1 MARADELSRVIRV
14 IQLLGWSCLTALHSK
29 GNRALLGPG
38 VAIGAGLVATVGFFA
53 LKGPA
58 PETGELV
65 RFVGRF
71 HTLLIHLPIGVLLLV
86 ASAEP
91 LSLFRPVRE
100 RLDPMWGLLLPFLS
114 VTACVG
120 FTLGLLL
127 AYPGGF
133 PPNLLEAHKNG
144 TFVGVLGCS
153 LLPLAWLFVERGIA
167 HTRHLYRGLLLATVT
182 AISLGAHHGGS
193 MTRGEDYL
201 VKYAPRFAQKWL
213 GYEPKVTSDEEAS
226 EAVSEPLLF
235 DHVVAPILKAKCVKC
250 HGEETQKGAL
260 RVDTLDKILLG
271 GDAGPAVI
279 GGRAEASPLVTR
291 MRLPRN
297 HDERMPP
304 ADEPDISDA
313 EISLIAFWIDR
324 GANPSLRVRDSLPPD
339 SVRELLWEAVR
350 DQLPGA
356 TTPTALSATP
366 LESAIPSS
374 VPSSEPAVGQPLTT
388 SESGYVYQ
396 DLVAPVLSAN
406 CIGCHGDNKQKGKL
420 RVDSLE
426 GLLAGGKGG
435 PALIAGKAD
444 ASPLVQTMRLPLDHP
459 DHMPPRKESQPSARE
474 IELIAYWVGAG
485 ASPSQQTKDLP
496 AKLRGA
502 TSKPQSGST
511 ASSSTSSVAPRPSAS
526 VSVAPSPWTP
536 TEVEP
541 EPALAQ
547 VPASVELFEQVVQ
560 PMLVKRCG
568 LCHEGASGSGGLLVS
583 PLAELRKG
591 GDSGPALAPGQ
602 ADQSLLVS
610 RILLPTDSDE
620 HMPPKDLPQL
630 TVGEFTLLRLW
641 ITRGAKQHDSAAR
654 DELPRATH
662 ASVIAFAGEAPS
674 TPAVASAQPS
684 AAPKPSSN
692 AVTTSSSTPTPL
704 TQPPGGG
711 CAGCAVD
718 GSSSRELGL
727 GFAWAFVGL
736 AALRRRYS
744 SMVASQKR
752 RG

>member
-1 MARADELSRVIRV
+1 LI
-14 IQLLGWSCLTALHSK
+14 
-29 GNRALLGPG
+29 
-38 VAIGAGLVATVGFFA
+38 ATVGFFA

-58 PETGELV
+58 PEAGELL

-91 LSLFRPVRE
+91 FTLFRAIRE

-120 FTLGLLL
+120 FTLGLVL

-144 TFVGVLGCS
+144 TFVGVLGCA
-153 LLPLAWLFVERGIA
+153 LLPLAWLFVERGVA
-167 HTRHLYRGLLLATVT
+167 HMRHVYRGLLLATVT

-213 GYEPKVTSDEEAS
+213 GYEPKVASEEAV
-226 EAVSEPLLF
+226 EAVSEPLLY
-235 DHVVAPILKAKCVKC
+235 DHVVLPILKAKCVKC
-250 HGEETQKGAL
+250 HGEETQKGTL
-260 RVDTLDKILLG
+260 RVDTLERLLAG
-271 GDAGPAVI
+271 GDTGPAVI
-279 GGRAEASPLVTR
+279 GGRGDTSLLVTR

-304 ADEPDISDA
+304 ADEPDVSEA
-313 EISLIAFWIDR
+313 EISLVAFWIDR
-324 GANPSLRVRDSLPPD
+324 GANATLRVRDSLPPD
-339 SVRELLWEAVR
+339 SVRELLWNTVS
-350 DQLPGA
+350 DQTPGA
-356 TTPTALSATP
+356 TTPTAHSATSTP
-366 LESAIPSS
+366 TTPAATSG
-374 VPSSEPAVGQPLTT
+374 EPAVVQP
-388 SESGYVYQ
+388 SGEGGYVYQ
-396 DLVAPVLSAN
+396 DHVAPVLRAN
-406 CIGCHGDNKQKGKL
+406 CVSCHGENKQKGKL

-426 GLLAGGKGG
+426 ALLAGGKGG
-435 PALIAGKAD
+435 PAVIAGMAD
-444 ASPLVQTMRLPLDHP
+444 ASPLLQTMRLPLDHP
-459 DHMPPRKESQPSARE
+459 DHMPPRKEAQPTSRDV
-474 IELIAYWVGAG
+474 ELIAYWVGAG
-485 ASPSQQTKDLP
+485 ASPSQPAKELP

-502 TSKPQSGST
+502 TSAPSGPT
-511 ASSSTSSVAPRPSAS
+511 PIAPRTTPPTPKPSAS
-526 VSVAPSPWTP
+526 ATVAPSPWAP
-536 TEVEP
+536 TELDP
-541 EPALAQ
+541 EPALER
-547 VPASVELFEQVVQ
+547 VPANVELFEQVIE

-591 GDSGPALAPGQ
+591 GDSGPAVAPGQ
-602 ADQSLLVS
+602 ADQSLLVA
-610 RILLPTDSDE
+610 RVVLPLDSDE
-620 HMPPKDLPQL
+620 HMPPKDLAQL
-630 TVGEFTLLRLW
+630 TVGEFTLLRTW
-641 ITRGAKQHDSAAR
+641 ITRGAKQHDIAAR

-684 AAPKPSSN
+684 ASPKPSSS
-692 AVTTSSSTPTPL
+692 AATISSSTPSPIM
-704 TQPPGGG
+704 QPPGGG
-711 CAGCAVD
+711 CAGCVVA
-718 GSSSRELGL
+718 GSSGRELGL
-727 GFAWAFVGL
+727 GFAWAFIGL
-736 AALRRRYS
+736 GALRRRHR